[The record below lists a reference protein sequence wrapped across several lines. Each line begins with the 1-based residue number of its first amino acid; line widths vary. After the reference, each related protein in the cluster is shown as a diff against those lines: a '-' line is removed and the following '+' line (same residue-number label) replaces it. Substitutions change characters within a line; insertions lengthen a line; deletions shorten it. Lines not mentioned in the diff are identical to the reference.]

1 MSFHSHAEAHTMFT
15 LHGQRKYV
23 CMAERTRFQS
33 AANHA
38 DKPTRLLALLL
49 LYTGCRISEALAT
62 TPQHLDADTQ
72 RVVFRTLKRRRTV
85 YRAVPIP
92 AWLLAE
98 LITFAAPLAPGDHL
112 WPWCRQT
119 AWRHISALMHR
130 AAVHGPMAC
139 PRGLRH
145 GFGIRAAGK
154 AVLPSLVQKWMGHA
168 SLDTTAIYLD
178 AVGIEER
185 QFARRMW

>member
-1 MSFHSHAEAHTMFT
+1 MSFRPRTEPAGLFN

-23 CMAERTRFQS
+23 CKAERTRFRH

-62 TPQHLDADTQ
+62 TPLHLDTDTQ
-72 RVVFRTLKRRRTV
+72 CIVFRTLKRRRTV

-92 AWLLAE
+92 AWLLAD

-119 AWRHISALMHR
+119 AWRHISALMHS
-130 AAVHGPMAC
+130 ASVNGPMAC

-154 AVLPSLVQKWMGHA
+154 AVTPSLVQKWMGHS

-185 QFARRMW
+185 QLARRMW